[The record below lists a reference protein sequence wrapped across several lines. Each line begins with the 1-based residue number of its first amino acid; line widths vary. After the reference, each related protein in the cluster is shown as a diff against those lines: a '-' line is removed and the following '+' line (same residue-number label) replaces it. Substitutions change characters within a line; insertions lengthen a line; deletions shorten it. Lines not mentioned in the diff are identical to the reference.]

1 MSNPKR
7 RGPVLNP
14 SEGIATIHFLYQI
27 ISLKV
32 HGCTRTC
39 VGAKV
44 FYGGGVPGMGFKFLV
59 NLKVLE
65 E

>member
-7 RGPVLNP
+7 RGSVLNP

-32 HGCTRTC
+32 HGYTRTC

-44 FYGGGVPGMGFKFLV
+44 FYGGGVPGMVF
-59 NLKVLE
+59 
-65 E
+65 